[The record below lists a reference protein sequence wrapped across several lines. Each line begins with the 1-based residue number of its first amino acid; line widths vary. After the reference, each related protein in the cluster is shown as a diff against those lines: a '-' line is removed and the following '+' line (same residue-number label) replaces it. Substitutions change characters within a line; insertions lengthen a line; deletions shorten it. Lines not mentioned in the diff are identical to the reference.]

1 MRKFGYPLIRSN
13 TCPHL
18 LHNFANL
25 LQQTQTMRYPI
36 FLLLILISS
45 RDLTRLAAQTF
56 PSFGPEIKVLIS
68 GYSGDAM
75 EPFLSPDGNTLFFNS
90 LNNGFD
96 TRLHYATRV
105 DDSLFTYVGE
115 VIGANEP
122 GNPQLNAVASLD
134 TTGNFLW
141 VSTRGYPGNFDNLHR
156 GDYSGGTVTNVNR
169 VHGTFYVYQAGYIVM
184 DAAVTYDG
192 SELYYCNAFFDTC
205 TIPCDA
211 TLGIASRVNDS
222 TFNTTAN
229 SAYLLQHVN
238 DTDYCVYAPQLSTN
252 GLELYFTRYL
262 KGSFNTEICVSVRNT
277 VADTFSS
284 PMVLISEFPNAPEAA
299 TLNTANTLM
308 YYHKKTNGTYT
319 IYLRYRDITGI
330 EEYSQNSVSV
340 YPNPASTAVSVS
352 GTEPTDEI
360 VITNSL
366 GQIMNREQGTSTI
379 DVANLPEGI
388 YFLHVYRDNTRIS
401 IAFTICR

>member
-1 MRKFGYPLIRSN
+1 MKMISCVTL
-13 TCPHL
+13 
-18 LHNFANL
+18 A
-25 LQQTQTMRYPI
+25 
-36 FLLLILISS
+36 FLLFGM
-45 RDLTRLAAQTF
+45 AYAQTF

-90 LNNGFD
+90 LNNGID
-96 TRLHYATRV
+96 TKLHYATRA

-141 VSTRGYPGNFDNLHR
+141 ASTRDYPGNFDNLHR
-156 GDYSGGTVTNVNR
+156 GDYSGGTISNVNR
-169 VHGTFYVYQAGYIVM
+169 VHGTFYVYQPGYIVM
-184 DAAVTYDG
+184 DAALTFSG
-192 SELYYCNAFFDTC
+192 NELYYCNAFFDTC
-205 TIPCDA
+205 TIPCSA

-229 SAYLLQHVN
+229 SAYILQHVN
-238 DTDYCVYAPQLSTN
+238 DTDYCVYAPQLSTD

-330 EEYSQNSVSV
+330 EENSQNFIFV
-340 YPNPASTAVSVS
+340 YPNPASTAISVP
-352 GTEPTDEI
+352 GIEPADEI

-366 GQIMNREQGTSTI
+366 GQTMNRKQYINTV
-379 DVANLPEGI
+379 DVADLPEGI
-388 YFLHVYRDNTRIS
+388 YVLHVQRGEVAFTS
-401 IAFTICR
+401 ILTICR